1 MCAGA
6 SSGADKKCDHQKMVR
21 GNFHVATSNDE
32 ANENGVAVN
41 ESDDEEIGKIGVA
54 NDFREVHND

>member
-6 SSGADKKCDHQKMVR
+6 SSGAGKKCDHHNMVR

-32 ANENGVAVN
+32 ANGNGVVVN
-41 ESDDEEIGKIGVA
+41 ESNDEEIGKIGVA
-54 NDFREVHND
+54 NDFREIHND